1 MPGIEDLTNIMT
13 SGAREDVPM
22 GPPPMGGPPVD
33 MGTPMGTPPVGVD
46 PTVALMGNE
55 NVLGGDV
62 ERGGGMSIE
71 EDAIALADAVVGRA
85 QGDIEAAVAILDE
98 AKFVLLE
105 GGPQQPMGG
114 PPVDPMMA
122 ADGRYLSDRDLVN
135 QLAISQDGRT
145 LSDRDIPQSG
155 RTLSDRDIPQSGRT
169 LSARDLAEQLAISQD
184 GRTLSDED
192 LALFLQ
198 IMQQDTEPTFPNPSR
213 RVSTKRGKPGYNR
226 RANGGSLTRKG
237 DNNSVGKYAGGGSMD
252 KDYFVDFR
260 LKS

>member
-22 GPPPMGGPPVD
+22 GPPPMGPPPVD
-33 MGTPMGTPPVGVD
+33 MGTPMGSPPVDVD

-55 NVLGGDV
+55 NMLGGDV
-62 ERGGGMSIE
+62 ERGGEMSIE
-71 EDAIALADAVVGRA
+71 NDALALADAVVGRA
-85 QGDIEAAVAILDE
+85 EGDIEAAVAILDE

-105 GGPQQPMGG
+105 GGPQQPPMGG

-122 ADGRYLSDRDLVN
+122 AEGRY
-135 QLAISQDGRT
+135 
-145 LSDRDIPQSG
+145 
-155 RTLSDRDIPQSGRT
+155 LSDRDIPQSGRT
-169 LSARDLAEQLAISQD
+169 LSARDLAEQLAISQSQD

-198 IMQQDTEPTFPNPSR
+198 IMQQDKN
-213 RVSTKRGKPGYNR
+213 TKRGKPGYNR

-237 DNNSVGKYAGGGSMD
+237 DNNSVGKYAGGGEMKYQDALDALASL
-252 KDYFVDFR
+252 R
-260 LKS
+260 RS

>member
-1 MPGIEDLTNIMT
+1 MPGIEDMLTDIRTTGQGVPM
-13 SGAREDVPM
+13 GPPPGGPPMGGPPMGGPPM
-22 GPPPMGGPPVD
+22 GPPPMGPPPVD
-33 MGTPMGTPPVGVD
+33 MGTPMGSPPVGVD
-46 PTVALMGNE
+46 PMAALMGNE

-62 ERGGGMSIE
+62 ERGGGVSIE

-114 PPVDPMMA
+114 PPMGGPPMGGPPVDPMMA
-122 ADGRYLSDRDLVN
+122 N
-135 QLAISQDGRT
+135 
-145 LSDRDIPQSG
+145 
-155 RTLSDRDIPQSGRT
+155 
-169 LSARDLAEQLAISQD
+169 
-184 GRTLSDED
+184 
-192 LALFLQ
+192 
-198 IMQQDTEPTFPNPSR
+198 M
-213 RVSTKRGKPGYNR
+213 
-226 RANGGSLTRKG
+226 GGSLTRKG